1 MIQRRP
7 KRRIRRRAA
16 EWLFVFGAALAAM
29 AGAAETGDWPALPE
43 KDGAVSI
50 PAQEWPRGPGSRE
63 ITVYVRY
70 PGGERAGVTPQTGL
84 MLSLHNWGGTDC
96 AGAPEPKQLVARYN
110 VVAISVD
117 YLQSGPYEP
126 AAGIPYDFGWL
137 QALDALRA
145 LYYVFHGLDQPGR
158 PFARD
163 RIFATGGSGG
173 GNVALMANKLAPR
186 TFTCVIDICGMAK
199 LSDDIAFGRPGRTHL
214 NAGYSPDPAS
224 PAYLT
229 ADEQAI
235 RFIGH
240 PEHCVIM
247 KQLRC
252 RAKIIIVHGTDD
264 EACPVED
271 AREMA
276 ANMAAA
282 GLDVEA
288 HFITEADLDG
298 KALTGTGHSL
308 GDRTR
313 IVFRFGDNYLLP
325 GGSQGP
331 RRTGA
336 TDFECRDAEVCYA
349 TPNGRWV
356 ISYAA
361 GFPVA
366 RFQRDE

>member
-1 MIQRRP
+1 MTQQRPRH
-7 KRRIRRRAA
+7 RIPRRAV
-16 EWLFVFGAALAAM
+16 ERLLVFGAALAAM
-29 AGAAETGDWPALPE
+29 AGAADTGEWPALPE
-43 KDGAVSI
+43 RDGAVSI
-50 PAQEWPRGPGSRE
+50 PAQEWPRHPGRRE

-70 PGGERAGVTPQTGL
+70 PGGELTGVTPQTGL
-84 MLSLHNWGGTDC
+84 MLSLHNWGGPDS
-96 AGAPEPKQLVARYN
+96 AGAPDPEQLAARYN

-137 QALDALRA
+137 QALDALRG
-145 LYYVFHGLDQPGR
+145 LYYVFHGLEQSDCT
-158 PFARD
+158 FARD

-229 ADEQAI
+229 SDEQAI
-235 RFIGH
+235 RFLGH
-240 PEHCVIM
+240 PEHCAIM
-247 KQLRC
+247 KQLGC
-252 RAKIIIVHGTDD
+252 NAKIIIVHGTDD
-264 EACPVED
+264 QSCPVED

-276 ANMAAA
+276 ANMTAA

-288 HFITEADLDG
+288 HFITETDLDG

-308 GDRTR
+308 GDRTQ
-313 IVFRFGDNYLLP
+313 IVFRFGDGYLLP
-325 GGSQGP
+325 GESQAL
-331 RRTGA
+331 RRTGSS
-336 TDFECRDAEVCYA
+336 DFECRDAEVCYP
-349 TPNGRWV
+349 TRNGRWV
-356 ISYAA
+356 ISYTA
-361 GFPVA
+361 GFPVG